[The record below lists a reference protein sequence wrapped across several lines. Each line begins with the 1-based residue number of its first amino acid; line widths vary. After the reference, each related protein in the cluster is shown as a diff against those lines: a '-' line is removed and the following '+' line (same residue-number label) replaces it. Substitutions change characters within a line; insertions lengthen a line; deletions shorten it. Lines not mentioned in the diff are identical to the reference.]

1 MANWLPTKWRET
13 LAQLRSD
20 IQEAISRWVRKQEE
34 RKAPPTAEDTIAPW
48 MSWDWPA
55 PAIEVDETAEAVA
68 VTAELPG
75 MSKDDFQLEVMGDT
89 LVIRGEKKRE
99 REERHEG
106 YWYSE
111 CAYGA
116 FSRWI
121 PLPAEVV
128 AEKAEAKFRN
138 GRLYVRL
145 PKRTPAK
152 KIPVQVSSQ

>member
-1 MANWLPTKWRET
+1 MVHWLPEKWRET

-20 IQEAISRWVRKQEE
+20 VQSAISRWLRRRDDQERAGVGE
-34 RKAPPTAEDTIAPW
+34 TAVSPW
-48 MSWDWPA
+48 TSWNL
-55 PAIEVDETAEAVA
+55 PAIEVEETAEGVE

-75 MSKDDFQLEVMGDT
+75 LGKDDFQLEVVGDY
-89 LVIRGEKKRE
+89 LVLRGQKKRE
-99 REERHEG
+99 REERREG

-116 FSRWI
+116 FSRSI
-121 PLPAEVV
+121 PLPAEVL

-138 GRLYVRL
+138 GRLRVYL

-152 KIPVQVSSQ
+152 TIPVQVRSA